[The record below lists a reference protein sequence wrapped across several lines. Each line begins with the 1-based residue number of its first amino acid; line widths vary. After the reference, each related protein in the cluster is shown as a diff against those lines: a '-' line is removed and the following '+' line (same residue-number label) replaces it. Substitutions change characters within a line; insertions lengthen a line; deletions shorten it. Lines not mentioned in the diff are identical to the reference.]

1 MTIYNPFIDIDKVEL
16 LSEFCTG
23 KNISIYDLADVI
35 LPAVNVNNIIV
46 EKKEEID
53 MDLGNDLILDENWD
67 MRINDLFKQNIDVN
81 ELDGENNKYYLD
93 NEIFKNSKLIMNYFK
108 GQRKSKFDCWIT
120 CVALLKIWNHMFIE
134 KENNKNLN

>member
-1 MTIYNPFIDIDKVEL
+1 MAIYNPFIDIDKVEL
-16 LSEFCTG
+16 LSEFCNS

-35 LPAVNVNNIIV
+35 LPTINVNNIIV

-53 MDLGNDLILDENWD
+53 LDLGSDLILDENWD
-67 MRINDLFKQNIDVN
+67 MRINDLFKQNIYVN
-81 ELDGENNKYYLD
+81 ELDSENNKYYLD